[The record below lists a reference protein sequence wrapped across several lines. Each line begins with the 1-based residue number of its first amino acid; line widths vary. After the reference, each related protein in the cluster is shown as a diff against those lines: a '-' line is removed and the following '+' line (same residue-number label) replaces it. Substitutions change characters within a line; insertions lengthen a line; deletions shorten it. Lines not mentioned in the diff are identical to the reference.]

1 MLTMMCSKYCKDS
14 FSPLGFLFSV
24 LEVLCLTTVLE
35 ASSNNVKTTPSYEQS
50 TEIVTTPKINENKT
64 KCYPFVGCFDNFPP
78 FDNAQ
83 LDLPKSPQEVGT
95 QMQIF
100 TNSNPNHGYFLNF
113 TDLGTITKSPFKAGL
128 KIKFIIHGFSNTIKT
143 PWIYEMKDE
152 LLKLENMNVVV
163 VTWGPGA
170 AFPNYDQAVANTRM
184 VGTQIRLIIDMMV
197 DHARAKFSDIHLIG
211 HSLGAHTAGFTGWL
225 LHGRLARISGMD
237 AAEPDFEHHPIQIR
251 LDETD
256 AQFVDVIHTN
266 GAPFSAGG
274 AGLMQVSGHVDFYV
288 NGGELQPGCPNQFSG
303 AFSALFGGGFKGAA
317 EAVSCSHSRSHQ
329 VYTESINTPCPFTA
343 YPCNTSKSFDAGN
356 CLTCGSTGCSQLG
369 YYADMYRARGKLFLN
384 TKEKTPYCGF
394 HYMIKLES
402 GSQTTYGT
410 VNIQIKGNFGT
421 TGWLEYIKDDEI
433 TKYQTYGK
441 LVMSSVEVGE
451 IENVEIKYIK
461 RGKSFL
467 HMWGGESRYNA
478 ISLEVES
485 GEIGGNY
492 FFCLNGLD
500 IPHGT
505 PVTAKKSTTR
515 TCV

>member
-1 MLTMMCSKYCKDS
+1 MLCSKYCKDS
-14 FSPLGFLFSV
+14 SIFPARVLISV
-24 LEVLCLTTVLE
+24 IEVLSLTAVLE
-35 ASSNNVKTTPSYEQS
+35 ASPNNVKTTPSYEQS
-50 TEIVTTPKINENKT
+50 TEIVTTPRINENKTTKSYRQSTEIVTTPRINENKT

-152 LLKLENMNVVV
+152 LLKLENMNIVV

-170 AFPNYDQAVANTRM
+170 AFPNYDQATYILLDTVLEL
-184 VGTQIRLIIDMMV
+184 IRLV
-197 DHARAKFSDIHLIG
+197 
-211 HSLGAHTAGFTGWL
+211 FTGWL
-225 LHGRLARISGMD
+225 LHGRLARITGMD

-266 GAPFSAGG
+266 GAPFSKGG

-303 AFSALFGGGFKGAA
+303 AFSGLFGGGFKGAA

-329 VYTESINTPCPFTA
+329 VFTESINTPCPFTA
-343 YPCNTSKSFDAGN
+343 YPCNTSESFNAGN

-384 TKEKTPYCGF
+384 TKAKPPFCGF

-402 GSQTTYGT
+402 GSKTTYGT
-410 VNIQIKGNFGT
+410 INIQIKGNFGT
-421 TGWLEYIKDDEI
+421 TRWLEYIKDDEI
-433 TKYQTYGK
+433 TQYKTYSK
-441 LVMSSVEVGE
+441 LIISSVEVGE
-451 IENVEIKYIK
+451 IENVQIKYVK
-461 RGKSFL
+461 RGKSLF
-467 HMWGGESRYNA
+467 HMFGGESRYDA
-478 ISLEVES
+478 ISLEVTS